1 VLSTLEAS
9 GQWPPLPLPFSV
21 REPAEVARLVN
32 MLEAKVA
39 EALGREEAPVLTRAR
54 HRRLVE
60 EARDALQRAFA
71 ALDQGPELAAEDV
84 RVASDQIG
92 RLTGRIDVE
101 DLLGEIFSSF
111 CIGK

>member
-1 VLSTLEAS
+1 MLVEMLSLQIAH
-9 GQWPPLPLPFSV
+9 V
-21 REPAEVARLVN
+21 
-32 MLEAKVA
+32 
-39 EALGREEAPVLTRAR
+39 LGREEAPVLTRAR

-60 EARDALQRAFA
+60 AARAALLRAIP

-84 RVASDQIG
+84 RAAADQIG

>member
-1 VLSTLEAS
+1 MVGETPAVQVSAVTGEGLRGLEDVI
-9 GQWPPLPLPFSV
+9 V
-21 REPAEVARLVN
+21 RRVAD
-32 MLEAKVA
+32 
-39 EALGREEAPVLTRAR
+39 ALGREEAPVLTRAR

-60 EARDALQRAFA
+60 AARIALLRAIA
-71 ALDQGPELAAEDV
+71 ALDSGAELAAEDV
-84 RVASDQIG
+84 RAASDQIG

>member
-1 VLSTLEAS
+1 MPARAPAVRVSAITGAGLPELERLLA
-9 GQWPPLPLPFSV
+9 
-21 REPAEVARLVN
+21 RHVAD
-32 MLEAKVA
+32 
-39 EALGREEAPVLTRAR
+39 ALGREEAPVLTRAR

-60 EARDALQRAFA
+60 EARDALERAIA
-71 ALDQGPELAAEDV
+71 AMDHGAELAAEEV
-84 RVASDQIG
+84 RVATTAIG

>member
-1 VLSTLEAS
+1 VSALAGIGLAQLHTPLEA
-9 GQWPPLPLPFSV
+9 
-21 REPAEVARLVN
+21 R
-32 MLEAKVA
+32 VA

-60 EARDALQRAFA
+60 DARDARERASA
-71 ALDQGPELAAEDV
+71 AMDHGPELAAEEV
-84 RVASDQIG
+84 RVATTSIG